1 MGTSGNQM
9 AYEPDDVING
19 SSGELWINNERVQEV
34 TAFEAKI
41 TAEKAEVL
49 QTGSRSKGYKVIG
62 LEGKGTIKINKIS
75 SRFIKLLS
83 DDLKKGITTKAT
95 IVSKLDDPTVKGAER
110 IKLSGCTFDELQLAN
125 WEVRKLGEESIPFSF
140 TDWDIIE
147 NI

>member
-140 TDWDIIE
+140 TDWEIIE